1 MKHFILKIIFL
12 LLYSSSAIAQND
24 GIERIGDCLE
34 GSEHPYAITCITS
47 ERNFVTIHSDSLIN
61 NVHIIIK
68 DDKGNVMYNE
78 VTTLQPAPNTI
89 YIPEEYDNEKYSIE
103 IFYDEKHLIGKFE
116 E

>member
-1 MKHFILKIIFL
+1 M
-12 LLYSSSAIAQND
+12 LYSTPTSAQLI
-24 GIERIGDCLE
+24 GIGNS
-34 GSEHPYAITCITS
+34 GTGGKEHPYAITCITS